1 MLPEWALV
9 QAGCRSWSCFVTGRL
24 DGAGEVGGLAAWVSP
39 ASQGLR
45 TFVTPKAGFLAT
57 LFQLKPRTNIFPR
70 SDPFSSPN
78 IIQHVTQD
86 TIFMS
91 GKCSNVAQEG

>member
-1 MLPEWALV
+1 M
-9 QAGCRSWSCFVTGRL
+9 QAGCRSWSCFVTGSP
-24 DGAGEVGGLAAWVSP
+24 AAEVGRVGGASGGGAWAPP

-57 LFQLKPRTNIFPR
+57 RFQLKPRTKMFR
-70 SDPFSSPN
+70 ASAPFSTPN
-78 IIQHVTQD
+78 IIQHVTTVQE

-91 GKCSNVAQEG
+91 GKG